1 MDIEAHKL
9 DVEIRKVRDWTVWSV
24 LNIFLG
30 WFILGIIALI
40 FSIICRNKKRE
51 NDLESA
57 LKWSKAAFILNLVST
72 ILGITCYVIFIVFI
86 VLAGVA
92 VHTTV

>member
-57 LKWSKAAFILNLVST
+57 LKWSKAAFIVNLVST